1 MRETNVYAHFAFGY
15 NYFLLRNQTPGPI
28 VRGQRSLESGIRD
41 FLTKLGELKLPVT
54 MRAAGEIE
62 ALVRRLD
69 TYADDAVVDA
79 GLAKEVR
86 SAFERID
93 ATLDAELQLC
103 RAFVLTPRRS
113 NLDHLLS
120 TPEALFAPGVF
131 LKLSDLGRFD
141 FRSACR
147 AIAFGLSTGAAF
159 HLMRAVEGTLRQFY
173 CAHVKRDRVPKLM
186 WFEMVDHLRKRKGK
200 GSASK
205 ALLDALDNIR
215 VNFRNPTQHPDA
227 RYDIEAAQD
236 LLFVCID
243 VLNRMALGLPARPA

>member
-41 FLTKLGELKLPVT
+41 FLTKLGELK
-54 MRAAGEIE
+54 
-62 ALVRRLD
+62 
-69 TYADDAVVDA
+69 
-79 GLAKEVR
+79 
-86 SAFERID
+86 
-93 ATLDAELQLC
+93 LC

-186 WFEMVDHLRKRKGK
+186 WFEMVDNLRKRKGK

-236 LLFVCID
+236 LLFGCRD
-243 VLNRMALGLPARPA
+243 VLNRMALGLP